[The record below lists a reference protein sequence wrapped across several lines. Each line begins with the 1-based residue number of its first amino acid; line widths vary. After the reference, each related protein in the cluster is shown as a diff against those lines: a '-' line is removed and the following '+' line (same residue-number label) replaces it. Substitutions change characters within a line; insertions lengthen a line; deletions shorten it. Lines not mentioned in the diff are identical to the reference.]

1 MCIEIDTKSEAGDGA
16 MKLGI
21 VGAGFIGRAV
31 ARLALANGHEAM
43 LSNSRGPH
51 TLTST
56 KVSVGCE
63 TGSVAEA
70 AEFGDLVLVAVPF
83 LAVHAIDPAPFAG
96 KIVMDA
102 NNYYPERDS
111 HIGALDAHKTT
122 TSEIVAEHFEGAKI
136 VKAWNAILERDIE
149 KDARPVGA
157 ADRRALPI
165 AGDDDDAKRIVTG
178 FIDSLGYDVV
188 DAGALSEGWRFERA
202 RPAYCVPLDKVGLI
216 EALADAAMLV
226 EEGSWRN

>member
-1 MCIEIDTKSEAGDGA
+1 

-21 VGAGFIGRAV
+21 AGAGFIGRAV
-31 ARLALANGHEAM
+31 ARLALANGHEVM

-56 KVSVGCE
+56 RVSLGCE

-70 AEFGDLVLVAVPF
+70 AEFAELALIAVPF

-102 NNYYPERDS
+102 SNYYPERDG

-149 KDARPVGA
+149 KDARPARTA
-157 ADRRALPI
+157 AAASDRRALPI
-165 AGDDDDAKRIVTG
+165 AGDDDEAKRIVTG

-202 RPAYCVPLDKVGLI
+202 RPAYCVPLDKTGLI